1 MDEEDE
7 MIINE
12 KILNAGAEDQDQIIE
27 KDDASDK
34 TEGRE
39 DGEEEENA
47 NFLDEKMLASP
58 TQGRIKID
66 ENKLKKIIEK
76 SFVDINS
83 AKVGMTHPK
92 KPGVV
97 CTKIYDIMPH
107 YKDVNIEYIN

>member
-1 MDEEDE
+1 

-34 TEGRE
+34 TEGR